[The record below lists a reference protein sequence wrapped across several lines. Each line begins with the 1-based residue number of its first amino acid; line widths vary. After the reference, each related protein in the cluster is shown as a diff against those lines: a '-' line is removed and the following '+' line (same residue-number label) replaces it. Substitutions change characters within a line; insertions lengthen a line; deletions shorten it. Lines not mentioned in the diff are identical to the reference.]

1 MKKKLIEMK
10 HNTPAKYFV
19 WILFLFVFNFNV
31 KAQDEKAE
39 PQQIVNF
46 HYYNKN
52 NSLQYLQIESLLKT
66 GKKSEPQARKVFQLY
81 LDSNKAENLITKV
94 LTDKMGRARAVIPL
108 NLKDMWDG
116 AAAHTF
122 IVVAER
128 TMPDEDEPTYEFP
141 ITKAKIQLDTSTI
154 DGVRNITASV
164 MKLEDSEWVPAA
176 DVEMK
181 VGIRRMDNII
191 ISAND
196 EPTYTTDSTG
206 TVTVEMKKDSLPGD
220 VHGNMVLAAS
230 VEDNEELG
238 NLLIEKTVSWGVPLK
253 VDKTFFSQRSLWAT
267 RFRTPYW
274 LLTIAYSMA
283 IGIWAVI
290 VYLVVQI
297 IKIKKLGASQ

>member
-1 MKKKLIEMK
+1 MKQ
-10 HNTPAKYFV
+10 NTPVKYFV

-39 PQQIVNF
+39 PRQIVNF

-94 LTDKMGRARAVIPL
+94 LTDKMGRARAIIPL

-181 VGIRRMDNII
+181 VGIRRMDNSIL
-191 ISAND
+191 SAND

-220 VHGNMVLAAS
+220 IHGNMVLAAS

-290 VYLVVQI
+290 IYLVVQI
-297 IKIKKLGASQ
+297 IKIKKLGTSQ

>member
-1 MKKKLIEMK
+1 MK
-10 HNTPAKYFV
+10 HNTPGKYFV
-19 WILFLFVFNFNV
+19 WILLFLFAFNFNV

-66 GKKSEPQARKVFQLY
+66 GKKSEPQAKKVFQLY
-81 LDSNKAENLITKV
+81 LDSNNAENLITKV

-108 NLKDMWDG
+108 NLKGMWDG

-154 DGVRNITASV
+154 DGVRNITATV
-164 MKLEDSEWVPAA
+164 MKLEGSEWVPAA

-181 VGIRRMDNII
+181 VGIRRMDNSIL
-191 ISAND
+191 SAND

-230 VEDNEELG
+230 VEDNEEFG

-274 LLTIAYSMA
+274 LLGIAYSMA
-283 IGIWAVI
+283 IGIWGVI
-290 VYLVVQI
+290 IYLIFQI

>member
-1 MKKKLIEMK
+1 MK

-19 WILFLFVFNFNV
+19 LILFLFAFNFNV

-39 PQQIVNF
+39 PKQIVNF

-52 NSLQYLQIESLLKT
+52 NILQYLQIESLLKT

-122 IVVAER
+122 VVVAER

-141 ITKAKIQLDTSTI
+141 ITKARIQLDSSTI
-154 DGVRNITASV
+154 DGVRSITASV
-164 MKLEDSEWVPAA
+164 MKLEGSEWVPAS

-181 VGIRRMDNII
+181 VGIKRIDNSIL
-191 ISAND
+191 SAND

-230 VEDNEELG
+230 VEDNEEFG

-274 LLTIAYSMA
+274 LLTIAYSLA
-283 IGIWAVI
+283 IGIWSVI
-290 VYLVVQI
+290 IYLVFQI
-297 IKIKKLGASQ
+297 IKIKKLGASR